1 MENSEFNGR
10 IVESVKNR
18 IVMSNLER
26 EEKIKLTRRKK
37 VLSLVGVM
45 LVVLTGGFATVNAV
59 TNGEL
64 VNKVL
69 DTVNVMFI
77 KDGNEKNLGGYS
89 YTDPNNHEIV
99 KYELEEDGSYFELE
113 IDKTALEENEFN
125 MESVIDEDGDYVIN
139 IKEEK

>member
-1 MENSEFNGR
+1 MVNNDFNSR
-10 IVESVKNR
+10 IVESVRNR

-37 VLSLVGVM
+37 ILSLVGVM
-45 LVVLTGGFATVNAV
+45 FVVLTGGFATVNAV

-69 DTVNVMFI
+69 DTVNVIFI
-77 KDGNEKNLGGYS
+77 KDGNEKNLGGYN
-89 YTDPNNHEIV
+89 YTDSNNHEIV

-113 IDKTALEENEFN
+113 VDKTALEENEFN
-125 MESVIDEDGDYVIN
+125 MESVIDEDGDYIS
-139 IKEEK
+139 IKAGY